1 MRSAEQRH
9 CFLCS
14 AVTRRLADAKP
25 WMPLLSCLP
34 GRLGGDIAWVYAFI
48 LHFIPAFFP
57 FHGHLAAFDVFV
69 VSFRATLMLLMLTI
83 RK

>member
-48 LHFIPAFFP
+48 LHFIQP
-57 FHGHLAAFDVFV
+57 
-69 VSFRATLMLLMLTI
+69 SFLSPDSWWYLMYLLCHSEQ
-83 RK
+83 RSRC